1 MWINSEVIII
11 KQVIKK
17 YEEIECV
24 YNTLE
29 ELNEDY
35 NDMIKNG
42 YELINN
48 YKGMTGKLMDLP
60 QKRKA
65 YYYAKY
71 IKKEEKKEIF
81 I

>member
-1 MWINSEVIII
+1 MIII

-42 YELINN
+42 YELINH
-48 YKGMTGKLMDLP
+48 YQGMTGKLIDLP
-60 QKRKA
+60 QNRKP

>member
-1 MWINSEVIII
+1 MWINSEVVII

-24 YNTLE
+24 YNTFE

-42 YELINN
+42 YELIN
-48 YKGMTGKLMDLP
+48 YYQSMTGKLMDLP
-60 QKRKA
+60 QNRKP

-71 IKKEEKKEIF
+71 IKKEKKKEIF

>member
-1 MWINSEVIII
+1 MSII

-35 NDMIKNG
+35 NDMTKNG
-42 YELINN
+42 YELIN
-48 YKGMTGKLMDLP
+48 YYQDMTGNLLDLP
-60 QKRKA
+60 QYKKP

-81 I
+81 V

>member
-1 MWINSEVIII
+1 MIII
-11 KQVIKK
+11 KLVIKK

-24 YNTLE
+24 YNTFD

-35 NDMIKNG
+35 RNMVNDG
-42 YELINN
+42 YKLDN
-48 YKGMTGKLMDLP
+48 YYQSMTGKIIDLS
-60 QKRKA
+60 QNRKP

-71 IKKEEKKEIF
+71 IKKEKKKEIF